1 MFAKN
6 ILLSA
11 IWLCFKLFSNNY
23 KIFYKIRK
31 IGLKFD
37 TVLLNFNKPF
47 NLNLSCKMKAKN
59 LVLAFVGL
67 LVFYS
72 CGRKLAA
79 DFNSDFSLFKGIIS
93 NFTGGIV
100 SAQSDIR
107 VVMAFEKKDWK
118 INQVLDNSLFEISPN
133 VSGKVVALSSNTIAF
148 IPEKK
153 LEPDTEYQVTLH
165 LDDVITLEKEKKD
178 LAEFNFTLKTLKQDF
193 IVNTNDIQ
201 SYSKDYQYLN
211 GTLKTADNLD
221 FETAQKLVSA
231 EQDGKKLAV
240 KFLKASS
247 TATEFKFIVDS
258 IQRFDNDSKI
268 EIAYDGNDF
277 DIDQKGTIDYAIIG
291 KDNFKVVDV
300 SIPEGENQTL
310 LINFSDALQ
319 KGQDFKGL
327 VNIQNAKN
335 LKFATQGNVLKVFFN
350 SETNTSAPAQ
360 IIETVVEPIVEP
372 EIISADSTAV
382 AVAVDSA
389 SIGADVSVEAAVEAA
404 VEEPAVTPAQVL
416 SGQVL
421 VEVFQGIESEN
432 GYKMKSNFSTSISFD
447 QIKPSVKFSKNG
459 TILPSS
465 NNLKLNFDAV
475 NLSAVDVK
483 VYKIYKNNIL
493 QFLQF
498 NELNGAQNLKKIAQ
512 PIAKSTIN
520 LKENKLV
527 NFGEWNTFALDLSKI
542 ITPEPG
548 AIYRVEF
555 SYKKKYSLYKCE
567 DSEVEE
573 NTDEEEEVSEND
585 VNYSGNNYDDYYY
598 DDYEWRE
605 SEDACSDSYFYNT
618 TIGTNILASDLGV
631 IAKRGENKSYL
642 VVVNNIVT
650 TEPVANAKVEL
661 YNFQQ
666 QKLATSATDSEGI
679 AKFDLDKFAYF
690 AIVSQGD
697 QSTYVKLDDVH
708 SLSISNFDVAGEA
721 LQKGLKGFI
730 YGERGVWRPGDNLYL
745 SFIFNDAA
753 NKIPNTH
760 PIKFRLTNPNG
771 KITYQTVQKANDLNH
786 YSFIVPTNADDPTG
800 SWEAMVNVGGAKF
813 YKNIKIETIKPNRLK
828 IKNVFKNAVL
838 SSTYPNTSNL
848 QVNWL
853 HGAVAKDLRVEIQA
867 KFSQD
872 VTKFKGFDKYDF
884 DDEVRSFST
893 EEINVFSGKVD
904 INGRTSVNIDPKLQG
919 QAPGM
924 LRAAF
929 MTKVYEEGGD
939 FSTDVIATTYSPYKT
954 YVGLKLP
961 ALTKYEMLETRANN
975 KFEVVTVD
983 ESGKPK
989 SVKNLEVKVFKV
1001 EWRWWWD
1008 SSSDNLSNYNSSNAT
1023 TSYKTFRINTDASG
1037 KGSFQFAVTDEE
1049 WGRYLIRVID
1059 PTDGHATAQ
1068 TVNIDWPAWS
1078 GKTRNTDAATA
1089 NMLVFSTDKKN
1100 YEVGEKA
1107 QISFPSSEGGRALI
1121 SIENGA
1127 KVVQTIWAK
1136 TQKGE
1141 TKVSVP
1147 ITAAMAPNVYFNI
1160 TLLQP
1165 HASTKND
1172 SPIRMYGIIP
1182 VEVIDKNTIL
1192 QPQITMPDVLKPE
1205 QTFTLNVSEKAGK
1218 EMTYTIAV
1226 VDEGLL
1232 DLTRFKTP
1240 NAWDSFYVREA
1251 LGVKTWDIYDDVIGA
1266 YGGKVNQIFSIGGDQ
1281 DLGGGKAKKANRFKP
1296 VVVYLGP
1303 FKLKAGDTET
1313 HQITL
1318 PKYIG
1323 SVRTM
1328 IVAGDAKT
1336 SAYGSVEKATPVR
1349 SPLMALASLPRKIS
1363 PSEKVTIP
1371 VTIFAMENWVKNV
1384 NIQIKTSP
1392 GLKVIGKAN
1401 QSLTFASPDEKMTYF
1416 NLEVGATTGIA
1427 KVEVIATSGKEKS
1440 TYEVEI
1446 DMTNPN
1452 PVTNTFTDI
1461 VLGPNSSQNISWKTF
1476 GVAGSNKARI
1486 EVSSMPSINFNGRL
1500 QYLIQYPHGCVE
1512 QTTSSVFPQLYLN
1525 DIADIDA
1532 SRKAT
1537 IQKNVTAG
1545 ITKLFGFQTAT
1556 GGFSYW
1562 SGESSPDDWG
1572 SSYAGHFLMEAEKK
1586 GYALPINLKSKWV
1599 SFQQKEAKKWRFEP
1613 KYGNDFAQSY
1623 RLYTLALAGFPDLSS
1638 MNRLRE
1644 TNNISNESRLRLAA
1658 TYALAGQKQAGM
1670 SLLLKSTIDEDTS
1683 NGYSYYYY
1691 GSSDRNRAM
1700 ALETLI
1706 LLGQKQKA
1714 FLTAK
1719 KLAAQMSANLYM
1731 STQTTAYSLYAMSKF
1746 AAFNGG
1752 KGIDIQFTNNGKSYS
1767 VATNKTLAERNL
1779 SIKSGANGIVI
1790 RNNKN
1795 NTLYVRVLNS
1805 GILPV
1810 GQEQTAQTGLSANV
1824 VFKDR
1829 KGSVI
1834 KVSKINQGTEFIA
1847 EVTIKNLKNESV
1859 ENVALSQILPSGFE
1873 IVNTRFTDFGDA
1885 TNNVADYID
1894 IRDDRTN
1901 FYFPLRSGE
1910 VKTFR
1915 ILLNASYLGN
1925 YYLPGLQCEAM
1936 YDNTF
1941 LARTKGFWVEV
1952 VK

>member
-1 MFAKN
+1 MKTKN
-6 ILLSA
+6 FV
-11 IWLCFKLFSNNY
+11 CLFVAVL
-23 KIFYKIRK
+23 IFQ
-31 IGLKFD
+31 
-37 TVLLNFNKPF
+37 
-47 NLNLSCKMKAKN
+47 A
-59 LVLAFVGL
+59 
-67 LVFYS
+67 
-72 CGRKLAA
+72 CGRKSAA
-79 DFNSDFSLFKGIIS
+79 DFNSDFSLFKGIIT

-107 VVMAFEKKDWK
+107 VVLAFDKKEWK
-118 INQVLDNSLFEISPN
+118 ANQVLDSDLFDISPS
-133 VSGKVVALSSNTIAF
+133 VDGKVIALSPNTIAF
-148 IPEKK
+148 IPETK
-153 LEPDTEYQVTLH
+153 LEPDTEYQVTLKMDK
-165 LDDVITLEKEKKD
+165 LMTTVKKE
-178 LAEFNFTLKTLKQDF
+178 LSEFNFTVKTLKQDF
-193 IVNTNDIQ
+193 LVTTQDIQ

-211 GTLKTADNLD
+211 CTLKTADNIDL
-221 FETAQKLVSA
+221 ETAQKLVTA
-231 EQDGKKLAV
+231 EQEGKNLAV
-240 KFLKASS
+240 KFIKSLS
-247 TATEFKFIVDS
+247 TPTEYKFIIDS

-268 EIAYDGNDF
+268 KILYDGDDF
-277 DIDQKGTIDYAIIG
+277 DIDQKGEMEYDIAG
-291 KDNFKVVDV
+291 KDNFKVVNVD
-300 SIPEGENQTL
+300 IPEGDNQTL

-327 VNIQNAKN
+327 VSIQNTKN

-350 SETNTSAPAQ
+350 NEVERAPVQAEPVTVEAVEATATVEAA
-360 IIETVVEPIVEP
+360 ETVD
-372 EIISADSTAV
+372 SA

-389 SIGADVSVEAAVEAA
+389 AVAVEAFATVEEEEYVDA
-404 VEEPAVTPAQVL
+404 VEETTPEKVMN
-416 SGQVL
+416 GEVL
-421 VEVFQGIESEN
+421 VEIFQGIESEN
-432 GYKMKSNFSTSISFD
+432 GYKMKENFTTTISFD
-447 QIKPSVKFSKNG
+447 QIKPNVKFAENG

-465 NNLKLNFDAV
+465 NNLKLNFEAV

-483 VYKIYKNNIL
+483 IYKIYKNNIL
-493 QFLQF
+493 QFLQY
-498 NELNGAQNLKKIAQ
+498 NELNGSQNLKKVAQ

-527 NFGEWNTFALDLSKI
+527 NFSEWNTFALDLSKI

-548 AIYRVEF
+548 AIYHVEF
-555 SYKKKYSLYKCE
+555 SFKKKYSLYKCDNPE
-567 DSEVEE
+567 A
-573 NTDEEEEVSEND
+573 DEEETEEEEIDEND
-585 VNYSGNNYDDYYY
+585 VNYSENSYDDYYY
-598 DDYEWRE
+598 EDYDWRE
-605 SEDACSDSYFYNT
+605 SQDACSSSYFYNAK
-618 TIGTNILASDLGV
+618 IATNILASDLGV

-642 VVVNNIVT
+642 FAVNNIVT
-650 TEPVANAKVEL
+650 TEPVSNARVEL

-666 QKLATSATDSEGI
+666 QKLATEATSSKGI
-679 AKFDLDKFAYF
+679 ATFQLDKFAYF
-690 AIVSQGD
+690 AIVTLGT
-697 QSTYVKLDDVH
+697 QSTYVKLDDGN
-708 SLSISNFDVAGEA
+708 SLSVSNFDVAGEA

-753 NKIPNTH
+753 NKLPKTH
-760 PIKFRLTNPNG
+760 PIKFRLSDPNG
-771 KITYQTVQKANDLNH
+771 KVTYQTVQKSNELNH
-786 YSFIVPTNADDPTG
+786 YSFIVPTNPDDPTG
-800 SWEAMVNVGGAKF
+800 SWEAMVSVGGAKF
-813 YKNIKIETIKPNRLK
+813 YKSIKIETIKPNRLK

-838 SSTYPNTSNL
+838 SSSYPNTSNL

-853 HGAVAKDLRVEIQA
+853 HGAVAKDLKVEMQA
-867 KFSQD
+867 KFSQQ
-872 VTKFKGFDKYDF
+872 TTTFKGYEKYVF
-884 DDEVRSFST
+884 DDLVRQFST

-904 INGRTSVNIDPKLQG
+904 VNGRASVTIDPKLQG

-924 LRAAF
+924 LKAAF

-961 ALTKYEMLETRANN
+961 ELTKYGMLETRANN
-975 KFEVVTVD
+975 RFEVVTVG
-983 ESGKPK
+983 ENGRPK
-989 SVKNLEVKVFKV
+989 SVKNLEVKIFKV

-1008 SSSDNLSNYNSSNAT
+1008 ASNDNVSNYNSSDAT
-1023 TSYKTFRINTDASG
+1023 TSYKTLRLNTDASG
-1037 KGSFQFAVTDEE
+1037 KGSFQLALADEE
-1049 WGRYLIRVID
+1049 WGRYMIRVTD
-1059 PTDGHATAQ
+1059 PNDGHATAQ
-1068 TVNIDWPAWS
+1068 SVNIDWPMWS
-1078 GKTRNTDAATA
+1078 GKTRNTDASTA

-1100 YEVGEKA
+1100 YAVGEKA

-1136 TQKGE
+1136 TTKGE
-1141 TKVSVP
+1141 TKVEVP

-1182 VEVIDKNTIL
+1182 IEVIDKNTIL
-1192 QPQITMPDVLKPE
+1192 EPKLLMPDVLKPE
-1205 QTFTLNVSEKAGK
+1205 QTFNINVSEKSGK
-1218 EMTYTIAV
+1218 AMTYTIAV

-1240 NAWDSFYVREA
+1240 NAWESFYVREA
-1251 LGVKTWDIYDDVIGA
+1251 LGVKTWDVYDDVIGA

-1296 VVVYLGP
+1296 VVIYLGP
-1303 FKLKAGDTET
+1303 FKLEKGQTKS
-1313 HQITL
+1313 HQIKL

-1328 IVAGDAKT
+1328 VVAGDATT

-1371 VTIFAMENWVKNV
+1371 VTIFAMENHVKNV
-1384 NIQIKTSP
+1384 SVQIKTKG
-1392 GLKVIGKAN
+1392 GLKVIGKAV
-1401 QSLTFASPDEKMTYF
+1401 QSLTFTSPDEKMAYF
-1416 NLEVGATTGIA
+1416 NLEVGALTGIG
-1427 KVEVIATSGKEKS
+1427 KVEVIATSGKERS
-1440 TYEVEI
+1440 SYEVEI

-1452 PVTNTFTDI
+1452 PTTNTFTDI
-1461 VLGPNSSQNISWKTF
+1461 ILDPNSTKTISWKTF
-1476 GVAGSNKARI
+1476 GVPGSNKARL
-1486 EVSSMPSINFNGRL
+1486 EVSSMPTINFNGRL

-1532 SRKAT
+1532 NRKAL

-1545 ITKLFGFQTAT
+1545 INRLGGFQLAN
-1556 GGFSYW
+1556 GGMSYW
-1562 SGESSPDDWG
+1562 QGEGIADDWG
-1572 SSYAGHFLMEAEKK
+1572 SSYAGHFLLEAEKK
-1586 GYALPINLKSKWV
+1586 GYVLPINFKSKWL
-1599 SFQQKEAKKWRFEP
+1599 SYQQKEAKKWRFEP
-1613 KYGNDFAQSY
+1613 KYGNDLAQAY
-1623 RLYTLALAGFPDLSS
+1623 RLYTLALAGSPDLPS

-1644 TNNISNESRLRLAA
+1644 TNGISNESKLRLAA
-1658 TYALAGQKQAGM
+1658 AYALAGQKQAGI
-1670 SLLLKSTIDEDTS
+1670 SLLLKSQIDEENTR
-1683 NGYSYYYY
+1683 YSYYYY

-1706 LLGQKQKA
+1706 LLDQKQKA
-1714 FLTAK
+1714 FTMAN
-1719 KLAAQMSANLYM
+1719 KLAREMSADRWM

-1746 AAFNGG
+1746 AKFNGG
-1752 KGIDIQFTNNGKSYS
+1752 KGVQVQFSNGGKSFVINTAKS
-1767 VATNKTLAERNL
+1767 LAERNL
-1779 SIKSGANGIVI
+1779 TIKNGANGITI
-1790 RNNKN
+1790 KNNKN

-1810 GQEQTAQTGLSANV
+1810 GKEQVIQNNLAANI
-1824 VFKDR
+1824 VFKNR
-1829 KGSVI
+1829 KGQVI
-1834 KVSKINQGTEFIA
+1834 QVSKINQGTEFIA
-1847 EVTIKNLKNESV
+1847 EVTIKNQKNERV

-1901 FYFPLRSGE
+1901 FYFPLKSGE
-1910 VKTFR
+1910 TKTFR

-1941 LARTKGFWVEV
+1941 LARTKGQWVEV